1 MGVVGVGGG
10 IAQLV
15 DPGGHSPV
23 CIIGIFPGV
32 AVVVGFRD

>member
-1 MGVVGVGGG
+1 MGVVSVGGG

-15 DPGGHSPV
+15 DPVGHSPFR
-23 CIIGIFPGV
+23 IIGIFPCV